1 MMATEKNKLSIYFH
15 SAINCLTE
23 RSLLGAFE
31 KQNENYE
38 RGDHDVFNSAGS
50 TLATPHFGPENGVHL
65 SMLGWRYGL
74 GLSDSVY
81 EVLPGMAG
89 GFGFY
94 LLMRSR

>member
-50 TLATPHFGPENGVHL
+50 TLATPILVQRMGSTSLVSF
-65 SMLGWRYGL
+65 
-74 GLSDSVY
+74 
-81 EVLPGMAG
+81 
-89 GFGFY
+89 
-94 LLMRSR
+94 